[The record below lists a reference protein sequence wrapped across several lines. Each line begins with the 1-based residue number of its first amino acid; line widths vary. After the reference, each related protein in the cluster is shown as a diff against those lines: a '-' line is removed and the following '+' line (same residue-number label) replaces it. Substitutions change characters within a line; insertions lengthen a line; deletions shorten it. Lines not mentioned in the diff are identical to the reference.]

1 MSFFSKV
8 KQALGIGTIS
18 VKINVPGQLNA
29 SDGILKGSL
38 LLTAKSDGSKTGRR
52 TNNRK
57 R

>member
-38 LLTAKSDGSKTGRR
+38 L
-52 TNNRK
+52 
-57 R
+57 